1 MFKELD
7 PRHFPDPVEY
17 RDDPFFGIQQF
28 LPELQQGRGFPHTAL
43 PQQHRMPGMRIPPR
57 GPDRVEQPDPL
68 VEFAPGRLFAEPTSQ
83 TAEFSWIHGHFSR
96 NGGYRFPVSFGEYR
110 LIRSRDFQRRI
121 IPESACDVMPFA
133 ANPTPRRVGRVLRFA
148 ALPVSPS
155 PRLPVSPSPRLPVS
169 PSPRLP
175 VSPSPRLPVSPSP
188 RLPVSPSP
196 RLPISPSPHLP
207 ISPSPH
213 LPIRFRF
220 RVRGTA
226 SRPKRENHRFL
237 RYRVTVTNPGSG
249 VQGIPKEGGNPNRK
263 RGGHHG
269 ERIPASGS
277 RSNPEGR

>member
-17 RDDPFFGIQQF
+17 RDTPFFGIQQF
-28 LPELQQGRGFPHTAL
+28 LPELQQGRGFPHAAL

-133 ANPTPRRVGRVLRFA
+133 ANPTPRRRRPGPPFRGAPR
-148 ALPVSPS
+148 LPVSPS

-196 RLPISPSPHLP
+196 HLPISPSPHLP

-213 LPIRFRF
+213 PLPIS
-220 RVRGTA
+220 G
-226 SRPKRENHRFL
+226 SWN
-237 RYRVTVTNPGSG
+237 RVTSKT
-249 VQGIPKEGGNPNRK
+249 
-263 RGGHHG
+263 
-269 ERIPASGS
+269 
-277 RSNPEGR
+277 